1 VTPSTTPIE
10 VDGRR
15 LDLSNLEKVLYP
27 AAGFTKAQVIDY
39 YARVAPAMLPHLAG
53 RALTLVRCPD
63 GVEGERFFEKRC
75 PPHHP
80 DWIPEVGGLRSCEV
94 RELAGLVWLANLA
107 ALELH
112 TLQARADEPGR
123 PTAVV
128 FDLDPGPPA
137 GVLDCCRVAL
147 ELREL
152 LDELGLEAV
161 VKTSGSKGLH
171 LSIPLHT
178 AVNTGAKRSSAGR
191 RPTER
196 ERKRPIDADVTKAF
210 ALTIGRVLASR
221 DPKRIVT
228 DMRKE
233 LRRGRVFVD
242 WSQNDEHKTTVAAY
256 SLRIQPRPTVST
268 PVTWEEVEDALE
280 TADPDA
286 LTFETAT
293 VLERVAELGDL
304 YAANDELDQQLPT
317 RVPDARS

>member
-94 RELAGLVWLANLA
+94 RELAALVWLANLA

-178 AVNTGAKRSSAGR
+178 AVN
-191 RPTER
+191 
-196 ERKRPIDADVTKAF
+196 ADVTKAF

-242 WSQNDEHKTTVAAY
+242 WSQNDEHKPTVAAY

-268 PVTWEEVEDALE
+268 PVTWQEVEDALE
-280 TADPDA
+280 MADPDA
-286 LTFETAT
+286 LTFETAA

-304 YAANDELDQQLPT
+304 YVANVELEQELPT
-317 RVPDARS
+317 RIPDTAT

>member
-1 VTPSTTPIE
+1 MTASTTPIE

-39 YARVAPAMLPHLAG
+39 YARVAPALLPHLAG

-63 GVEGERFFEKRC
+63 GVDGERFFEKRC

-80 DWIPEVGGLRSCEV
+80 GWIPEVGGLRSCEV

-112 TLQARADEPGR
+112 TLQARADEPAR

-137 GVLDCCRVAL
+137 GMLDCCRVAL
-147 ELREL
+147 QLGEL

-171 LSIPLHT
+171 LSVPLHT
-178 AVNTGAKRSSAGR
+178 TVTA
-191 RPTER
+191 EH
-196 ERKRPIDADVTKAF
+196 TKAF

-268 PVTWEEVEDALE
+268 PIAWEEVEDALK
-280 TADPDA
+280 AGDPDA
-286 LTFETAT
+286 LAFETAA

-304 YAANDELDQQLPT
+304 YAANVELEQELPT
-317 RVPDARS
+317 RVPDTPT

>member
-1 VTPSTTPIE
+1 VTASTTPIE

-39 YARVAPAMLPHLAG
+39 YARVAPALLPHLAG

-63 GVEGERFFEKRC
+63 GVDGERFFEKRC

-80 DWIPEVGGLRSCEV
+80 GWIPEVGGLRSCEV

-112 TLQARADEPGR
+112 TLQARADEPAR

-137 GVLDCCRVAL
+137 GMLDCCRVAL
-147 ELREL
+147 QLGEL

-171 LSIPLHT
+171 LSVPLHT
-178 AVNTGAKRSSAGR
+178 TVTA
-191 RPTER
+191 EH
-196 ERKRPIDADVTKAF
+196 TKAF

-268 PVTWEEVEDALE
+268 PIAWEEVEDALK
-280 TADPDA
+280 AGDPDA
-286 LTFETAT
+286 LAFETAA

-304 YAANDELDQQLPT
+304 YAANVELEQELPT
-317 RVPDARS
+317 RVPDTPT

>member
-1 VTPSTTPIE
+1 VTGGTTPIE

-39 YARVAPAMLPHLAG
+39 YARVAPALLPHLAG

-63 GVEGERFFEKRC
+63 GVDGERFFEKRC

-80 DWIPEVGGLRSCEV
+80 GWIPEVGGLRSCEV

-112 TLQARADEPGR
+112 TLQARADEPAR

-137 GVLDCCRVAL
+137 GMLDCCRVAL
-147 ELREL
+147 QLGEL

-171 LSIPLHT
+171 LSVPLHT
-178 AVNTGAKRSSAGR
+178 TVTA
-191 RPTER
+191 EH
-196 ERKRPIDADVTKAF
+196 TKAF

-268 PVTWEEVEDALE
+268 PIAWEEVEDALE
-280 TADPDA
+280 AGDPDA
-286 LTFETAT
+286 LAFETAA

-304 YAANDELDQQLPT
+304 YAANVELEQELPT
-317 RVPDARS
+317 RVPDTPT

>member
-1 VTPSTTPIE
+1 VTASTTPIE

-39 YARVAPAMLPHLAG
+39 YARVAPALLPHLAG

-63 GVEGERFFEKRC
+63 GVDGERFFEKRC

-80 DWIPEVGGLRSCEV
+80 GWIPEVGGLRSCEV

-112 TLQARADEPGR
+112 TLQARADEPAR

-137 GVLDCCRVAL
+137 GMLDCCRVAL
-147 ELREL
+147 QLGEL

-171 LSIPLHT
+171 LSVPLHT
-178 AVNTGAKRSSAGR
+178 TVTA
-191 RPTER
+191 EH
-196 ERKRPIDADVTKAF
+196 TKAF

-268 PVTWEEVEDALE
+268 PIAWEEVEDALE
-280 TADPDA
+280 AGDPDA
-286 LTFETAT
+286 LAFETAA

-304 YAANDELDQQLPT
+304 YAANVELEQELPT
-317 RVPDARS
+317 RVPDTPT

>member
-94 RELAGLVWLANLA
+94 RELAALVWLANLA

-178 AVNTGAKRSSAGR
+178 AVN
-191 RPTER
+191 
-196 ERKRPIDADVTKAF
+196 ADVTKAF

-268 PVTWEEVEDALE
+268 PVTWEEIEDALE
-280 TADPDA
+280 TADADA

-304 YAANDELDQQLPT
+304 YAANVELEQELPT
-317 RVPDARS
+317 RVPDTAT